1 MYIQLVV
8 PLLEG
13 LRVLPFGNIVI
24 HKIMTNFPEIMN
36 YININININNYYQNM
51 NNLGMGFNN
60 INHMIYMNMNQINM
74 RFNN

>member
-1 MYIQLVV
+1 MYIQLVA

-36 YININININNYYQNM
+36 YININRNNYYPNM

-60 INHMIYMNMNQINM
+60 INHMNYMNMNQINM
-74 RFNN
+74 RFNNQK